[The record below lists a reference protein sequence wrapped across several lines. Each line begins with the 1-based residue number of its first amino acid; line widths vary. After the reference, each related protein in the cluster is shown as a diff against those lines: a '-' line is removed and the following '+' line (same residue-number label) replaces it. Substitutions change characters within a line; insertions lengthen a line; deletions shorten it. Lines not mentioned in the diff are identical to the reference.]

1 MNSLSLE
8 ECKSKIVVKF
18 DFFYKHAIRFHWSI
32 KEGAGAM
39 DLHHNEADVF
49 RGFSLGDL
57 FLVVIVCQ
65 IFFGVGF
72 LSFCWWF
79 P

>member
-18 DFFYKHAIRFHWSI
+18 DFFYKHAMRFHWSI

-39 DLHHNEADVF
+39 DPHNEADVDIF
-49 RGFSLGDL
+49 RGFLL
-57 FLVVIVCQ
+57 VTCFL
-65 IFFGVGF
+65 
-72 LSFCWWF
+72 W
-79 P
+79 